1 VSLLSSTPT
10 NHSVSN
16 VTDNL
21 EWLRFIATIVTPFAV
36 FGLGVLSISRR
47 EIIKTLDGKI
57 NELRT
62 DFDMHRKECDQGA
75 RAILIQMAE
84 YPRREELHA
93 AVSDLK
99 ADFRA
104 VQRDRNR

>member
-1 VSLLSSTPT
+1 
-10 NHSVSN
+10 VSN

-62 DFDMHRKECDQGA
+62 DFDAHRKECDQGA

-84 YPRREELHA
+84 YPRREELQA

-99 ADFRA
+99 SDFRA
-104 VQRDRNR
+104 AQRDHNR

>member
-1 VSLLSSTPT
+1 M
-10 NHSVSN
+10 SN
-16 VTDNL
+16 VIDNL
-21 EWLRFIATIVTPFAV
+21 EWLRFIATIVTPFIV

-47 EIIKTLDGKI
+47 EILKNMDNKI

-62 DFDMHRKECDQGA
+62 DFDLHRKECDQGA

-84 YPRREELHA
+84 YPRREELQA

-104 VQRDRNR
+104 TQRDRNR

>member
-1 VSLLSSTPT
+1 
-10 NHSVSN
+10 VSN

-21 EWLRFIATIVTPFAV
+21 EWLRFIATIVTPFVV

-47 EIIKTLDGKI
+47 EILKTLDTKI
-57 NELRT
+57 NELRN
-62 DFDMHRKECDQGA
+62 DFDIHRKECDQGG

-84 YPRREELHA
+84 YPRREELQA

-104 VQRDRNR
+104 AQRDHNR